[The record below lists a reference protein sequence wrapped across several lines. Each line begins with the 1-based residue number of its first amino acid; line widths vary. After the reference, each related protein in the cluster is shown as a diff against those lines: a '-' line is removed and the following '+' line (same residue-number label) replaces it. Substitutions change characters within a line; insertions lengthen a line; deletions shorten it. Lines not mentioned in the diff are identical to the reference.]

1 MTFRVEVVCLHDGGE
16 QRCSVAEMERAELA
30 LETFGMSIAEG
41 KAILHGIQDFVAAQ
55 QVIEGLKRKR
65 VCANCGQRYHSK
77 EAGTHTV
84 KTVFGAVEVPNPRWE
99 RCPCQTEGPRT
110 FRPSAA
116 WLLGARTS
124 PEMLYLETKWASLI
138 PFEKVVDLLK
148 EVLPVAEATN
158 SQTVREH
165 LHAVAERIEQELGE
179 DRQPRDFATVE
190 AIAELPLPDG
200 PMTVGIDGGY
210 VRAAHKQGNFE
221 VIAGRSVVAFR
232 REEGDSVPPPKCF
245 GFVQTY
251 DQKPRQRVWEVM
263 KSQGMQ
269 ENQQV
274 VFMSDGGEDVRQVQE
289 YLHPNSEH
297 LIDWFHI
304 TMRLTVLQQQT
315 KGLQADRPNEGLA
328 ASKQIESIKHL
339 LWHGNADEALD
350 RIDNL
355 FMDLD
360 QISRQSGPAAKLAA
374 GISDLRTYGPLRR
387 PLPWRPRPPESD
399 LLPRAG
405 TANPRSPGHHLPDPR
420 CGRGRSP
427 HWPRL
432 PTHWRERISARD
444 VQHPDGPARYP
455 PGLGRHSTH
464 DFLFC
469 PKKRDAV
476 GRSAGG
482 GSPSR
487 H

>member
-1 MTFRVEVVCLHDGGE
+1 
-16 QRCSVAEMERAELA
+16 
-30 LETFGMSIAEG
+30 
-41 KAILHGIQDFVAAQ
+41 
-55 QVIEGLKRKR
+55 
-65 VCANCGQRYHSK
+65 
-77 EAGTHTV
+77 
-84 KTVFGAVEVPNPRWE
+84 
-99 RCPCQTEGPRT
+99 
-110 FRPSAA
+110 
-116 WLLGARTS
+116 
-124 PEMLYLETKWASLI
+124 MLYLETKWASLI

-179 DRQPRDFATVE
+179 ERQPRDFATVE
-190 AIAELPLPDG
+190 ASAELPLPDG

-232 REEGDSVPPPKCF
+232 RAEGDSVPPPKCF

-315 KGLQADRPNEGLA
+315 KALQAERPDEGA
-328 ASKQIESIKHL
+328 ASSKQIASIKHL
-339 LWHGNADEALD
+339 LWHGNVDEALD
-350 RIDNL
+350 RVDNL

-360 QISRQSGPAAKLAA
+360 LISRQSAPADKLAVGMA
-374 GISDLRTYGPLRR
+374 DLRTYIRNNRGSIPNYGERYRQGETISTAYVESTINQVVSRR
-387 PLPWRPRPPESD
+387 FVKKQQMVR
-399 LLPRAG
+399 
-405 TANPRSPGHHLPDPR
+405 
-420 CGRGRSP
+420 
-427 HWPRL
+427 
-432 PTHWRERISARD
+432 RD
-444 VQHPDGPARYP
+444 KPA
-455 PGLGRHSTH
+455 
-464 DFLFC
+464 
-469 PKKRDAV
+469 
-476 GRSAGG
+476 
-482 GSPSR
+482 
-487 H
+487 